1 MHVKTVYRVV
11 LRGFT
16 FSDERGWFESIIGG
30 QFMKNVILHESLVD
44 VYFPNK
50 ELKKEHDNAKIVAY
64 KYYDMVFIIKRPA
77 MVPHKMSIEEFMD
90 KYFIEMI

>member
-64 KYYDMVFIIKRPA
+64 KHNDMVVMVKHPP
-77 MVPHKMSIEEFMD
+77 MVPLQMPIEEFMD
-90 KYFIEMI
+90 KYFIDML